1 MTELNI
7 YGQTRLMSLKLKN
20 RQKYLHSLS
29 AKALK
34 EADEMI
40 KLRDQLKAELEECQA
55 AESYYEKARQGS
67 ASLKSQVRG
76 IKDSIETYR
85 ANPELNRII
94 DDKKKP
100 LSAFKFP
107 RHRAQELSTPI
118 PGSTAIR
125 PSHSTIPRTPTPN
138 PLELPHARKSSTFHA
153 KSYDFDTPSSDED
166 DEEPQQSKENIP
178 EGDQQVLGGLG
189 TQQSGRAGDD
199 TASEHTEV
207 S

>member
-7 YGQTRLMSLKLKN
+7 YGQTKLMSLKLKN

-34 EADEMI
+34 EADELS
-40 KLRDQLKAELEECQA
+40 KLRNDLKTELEDCQA
-55 AESYYEKARQGS
+55 AESYYEKARQES
-67 ASLKSQVRG
+67 ASLKSQVCDTKG
-76 IKDSIETYR
+76 LIEKYR

-100 LSAFKFP
+100 AFKFP
-107 RHRAQELSTPI
+107 RHRAHELSTPI

-125 PSHSTIPRTPTPN
+125 PSHSTTPRTPTPN
-138 PLELPHARKSSTFHA
+138 PLELPHARRSSA
-153 KSYDFDTPSSDED
+153 YQANSLDLDAPSSDED
-166 DEEPQQSKENIP
+166 DAEPQKSKGNVP
-178 EGDQQVLGGLG
+178 EGDQKVPGGLG
-189 TQQSGRAGDD
+189 TQQSGRTGDN
-199 TASEHTEV
+199 TSSEHTEA